1 MDLVEAHRNQV
12 STLRDLVLSAG
23 RNVSPGDVED
33 ALSFNNGDEEM
44 TYEYLMLLY
53 ADKDK
58 DCNRDEKDDEKVV
71 LCATKE
77 AVGVV
82 KTERDDELT
91 AEEASYE
98 MVSSLFKG
106 SKVETEIETA
116 LLNHEFDTEATIMH
130 LFALQEIMEEEAAE
144 VERVQRA
151 GKKRRAKGH
160 KLNLWTMGGGAELP
174 SSRWAG
180 NKALPMAKADH
191 GKGREHGGNATI
203 ISGSGVA
210 RPFAAYESG
219 PSSSL
224 LSSYPSSSSLS
235 SYHSHRPMADVLAL
249 IRAANPHLS
258 VVLSTAGKVT
268 LENFPPSPDRE
279 SSVDLHG
286 LTVRE
291 AVELAESVLMACADS
306 RSKQQG
312 RQQGRI
318 RKTTVVFIVG
328 KGLHSQDGRSR
339 LGPAITAKLSRHGVP
354 YVSREGIIEAS
365 V

>member
-130 LFALQEIMEEEAAE
+130 LFALQEIMEEEEAAE

-210 RPFAAYESG
+210 RPFAAYE
-219 PSSSL
+219 P
-224 LSSYPSSSSLS
+224 
-235 SYHSHRPMADVLAL
+235 
-249 IRAANPHLS
+249 
-258 VVLSTAGKVT
+258 
-268 LENFPPSPDRE
+268 
-279 SSVDLHG
+279 
-286 LTVRE
+286 
-291 AVELAESVLMACADS
+291 
-306 RSKQQG
+306 
-312 RQQGRI
+312 
-318 RKTTVVFIVG
+318 
-328 KGLHSQDGRSR
+328 
-339 LGPAITAKLSRHGVP
+339 KLSRFGRSLGVVAVLVVVIIPFVVFSFIVPFSQAHGRRLGTN
-354 YVSREGIIEAS
+354 SRRQPAPLSGTEYRGQGNTRELPPKPRQREQCRLARPDR
-365 V
+365 